1 MEREKEK
8 RTKKSYIVI
17 SLLSKEDW
25 LQETENASFERTR
38 LIRARNS
45 QTVFA
50 INGLLKREGS
60 FLIAPGMFLYIDR
73 STPLSPQQRTLFH
86 PHTVYL
92 CFFLSV
98 SLLNTFLVL
107 VAVVVSLLF
116 IIFLCYFRLWY
127 VYIYIRYVYIYM
139 CIYMYV
145 FVIVEMYISLLLCW
159 QKIVV
164 SAFFDLSFL

>member
-8 RTKKSYIVI
+8 RTKKSCIVI

-60 FLIAPGMFLYIDR
+60 FLIAPGMFLYIDHPFI
-73 STPLSPQQRTLFH
+73 SIAAHTLSPTHCLSLFFSLRF
-86 PHTVYL
+86 TVKY
-92 CFFLSV
+92 V
-98 SLLNTFLVL
+98 SCSCCCCCI
-107 VAVVVSLLF
+107 AVVYHFSLLF
-116 IIFLCYFRLWY
+116 SIMVCI
-127 VYIYIRYVYIYM
+127 YIYIRYVYIYM

-159 QKIVV
+159 
-164 SAFFDLSFL
+164 

>member
-73 STPLSPQQRTLFH
+73 STPLSP
-86 PHTVYL
+86 
-92 CFFLSV
+92 
-98 SLLNTFLVL
+98 
-107 VAVVVSLLF
+107 
-116 IIFLCYFRLWY
+116 
-127 VYIYIRYVYIYM
+127 
-139 CIYMYV
+139 
-145 FVIVEMYISLLLCW
+145 
-159 QKIVV
+159 
-164 SAFFDLSFL
+164 